1 MLGSALGSCRC
12 TPAGKRLP
20 VCRAAWSSRL
30 SRPPFAPSCL
40 RSPPPAVCPSPSSP
54 GVCAVPAVPNS
65 PMERLHWGYFPCSAS
80 WNHQQLWLMVWNP
93 PFLQCWQG
101 GWHFPRYKGQEAE
114 KWGEGERSC
123 KTSPAV
129 VCFFRHPPGCQ
140 HRPTRKKVEVLG
152 GKWGLGLCRSWVCG
166 VGEAVTHL
174 SKEVLAPLGTLS
186 LHPIP
191 VIHPTMDLSCENSL
205 NSNLF
210 LSPCPT
216 LRRLSPIRGMLW
228 GAE

>member
-1 MLGSALGSCRC
+1 M
-12 TPAGKRLP
+12 
-20 VCRAAWSSRL
+20 
-30 SRPPFAPSCL
+30 
-40 RSPPPAVCPSPSSP
+40 
-54 GVCAVPAVPNS
+54 
-65 PMERLHWGYFPCSAS
+65 
-80 WNHQQLWLMVWNP
+80 
-93 PFLQCWQG
+93 
-101 GWHFPRYKGQEAE
+101 
-114 KWGEGERSC
+114 
-123 KTSPAV
+123 
-129 VCFFRHPPGCQ
+129 
-140 HRPTRKKVEVLG
+140 EVLG
-152 GKWGLGLCRSWVCG
+152 GKWGLGVCRSWVCG

-174 SKEVLAPLGTLS
+174 SREVLAPLGTLS